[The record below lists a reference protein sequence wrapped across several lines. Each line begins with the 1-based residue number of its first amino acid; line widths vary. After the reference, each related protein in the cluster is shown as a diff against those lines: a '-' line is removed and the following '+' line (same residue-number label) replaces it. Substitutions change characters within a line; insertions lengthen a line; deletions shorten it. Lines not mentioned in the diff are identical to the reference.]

1 MDRRSPLGAT
11 WETGASLSVGGLAM
25 SDSTPSS
32 SQIPQRILAQPVVCA
47 ECGLQ
52 VDRSQITD
60 ECELCGAPR
69 CRRCA
74 DAAGPTRMTPYICSA
89 CAADD

>member
-1 MDRRSPLGAT
+1 
-11 WETGASLSVGGLAM
+11 M
-25 SDSTPSS
+25 SDSIQPTA
-32 SQIPQRILAQPVVCA
+32 QTPQRMLAQPVICA

-69 CRRCA
+69 CRACA
-74 DAAGPTRMTPYICSA
+74 TAAGTTRMMPYICSA
-89 CAADD
+89 CATDE